1 MLCTDEIE
9 PSGPDLV
16 APAPPGALGPASPTT
31 RELDDAY
38 KFQELAALRT
48 AHETLRADHEE
59 LLAALSP
66 PGAAPLSPTS
76 RHATGSGSCLPPRAS
91 SVSQARQEQLGATH
105 GALIALRRPGCGR

>member
-38 KFQELAALRT
+38 KYQELAALRT

-59 LLAALSP
+59 LLATRQVHGKARELLVDVVL
-66 PGAAPLSPTS
+66 AVEA
-76 RHATGSGSCLPPRAS
+76 RFEPRLWETT
-91 SVSQARQEQLGATH
+91 RFPH
-105 GALIALRRPGCGR
+105 RRSEAWRRT